1 MTSGNA
7 AGDECW
13 GEGVCGGGGGG
24 GGGAVCY
31 CNFCT
36 CSTSGKATF
45 KLSETWG
52 QYIDSHV
59 TR

>member
-1 MTSGNA
+1 MTSGNV

-13 GEGVCGGGGGG
+13 VEGG

-31 CNFCT
+31 CNFCN

-45 KLSETWG
+45 KLGETRG